1 MWATR
6 VVPRDRRIPCA
17 SHSPRSGKFDIAGAT
32 QAALDS
38 ATLRTTLP
46 RMRNLTRF
54 IILLPLFGFTLFATG
69 TAAAQA
75 APTARGVGVG
85 AEATLTG
92 IVGGTFVY
100 DAEVFHVDALLGGS
114 FQHNDSSLAV
124 AGRLFFPVHRSQSAD
139 FSLGPG
145 IGLVHVSHDP
155 DGDGPLGRVSS
166 NPVHVEGAA
175 QIRAFVVPNVAL
187 SGTAGLGVV
196 LTNNNNSAVIG
207 GQLGGSFGVTY
218 FFF

>member
-1 MWATR
+1 
-6 VVPRDRRIPCA
+6 
-17 SHSPRSGKFDIAGAT
+17 
-32 QAALDS
+32 
-38 ATLRTTLP
+38 
-46 RMRNLTRF
+46 MRNLTRF
-54 IILLPLFGFTLFATG
+54 IIPLLTMTLFVTG
-69 TAAAQA
+69 TAAAQTT
-75 APTARGVGVG
+75 PTARGPGVG

-100 DAEVFHVDALLGGS
+100 DAAMFHVDALLGAS
-114 FQHNDSSLAV
+114 FQHNDSSLAI

-145 IGLVHVSHDP
+145 IGLVHVTHDP

-166 NPVHVEGAA
+166 NPIHLEGAA

-187 SGTAGLGVV
+187 SASAGLGIV
-196 LTNNNNSAVIG
+196 LTDNNNSATIG
-207 GQLGGSFGVTY
+207 GQLGGSVGVTY